1 MLKYRSLLINTKP
14 YKALNSD
21 IAENRLNHCYML
33 TGEDRLA
40 LDGLITL
47 FAEKI
52 LCEKGGC
59 GECVSC
65 MKVEDNNHEDIF
77 EPKNLK
83 ADGIREFVE
92 QVYIR
97 PNGKYKVMILRR
109 LDEVDIKVQ
118 NFLLKSLEEPV
129 DNVVFLLGVQRQTA
143 VLETIK
149 SRSKK
154 LSILPFSSYEL
165 HDYFDQR
172 EDEYPNKALVK
183 ESIDCSLGSLAR
195 CEELLHDEDF
205 ASDMTNVIFVLK
217 DMTST
222 KDNLRMQQR
231 LNIEDGKLSR
241 YLDMM
246 QLICGVLLKKLTGTR
261 VDGFEKVNC
270 LKDTFNVPTL
280 VNFNNLITEAKKK
293 LESNCKESNVLD
305 YLFIKLMEVK
315 YLCR

>member
-1 MLKYRSLLINTKP
+1 MLGYRDLLENTRP
-14 YKALNSD
+14 YKVLESD
-21 IAENRLNHCYML
+21 IQEKRLNHCYML
-33 TGEDRLA
+33 TGEDGLA
-40 LDGLITL
+40 LDNLITL

-52 LCEKGGC
+52 LCPKGGC
-59 GECVSC
+59 GQCTDC
-65 MKVEDNNHEDIF
+65 LKVEDGNHEDIF

-92 QVYIR
+92 QVYIK
-97 PNGKYKVMILRR
+97 PNGKYKVMILRK
-109 LDEVDIKVQ
+109 LDEVDMKVQ
-118 NFLLKSLEEPV
+118 NFLLKSLEEPT

-154 LSILPFSSYEL
+154 LTVLPFSRTQLEQ
-165 HDYFDQR
+165 YFDSR
-172 EDEYPNKALVK
+172 SEEYPNKALVK
-183 ESIDCSLGSLAR
+183 EAIDCCLGSLQR

-205 ASDMTNVIFVLK
+205 AGDMTNVIFILK

-231 LNIEDGKLSR
+231 LNVEEGKLSR

-246 QLICGVLLKKLTGTR
+246 QLICGVLLKKLTGVR

-280 VNFNNLITEAKKK
+280 VNFNKLLIESKQK